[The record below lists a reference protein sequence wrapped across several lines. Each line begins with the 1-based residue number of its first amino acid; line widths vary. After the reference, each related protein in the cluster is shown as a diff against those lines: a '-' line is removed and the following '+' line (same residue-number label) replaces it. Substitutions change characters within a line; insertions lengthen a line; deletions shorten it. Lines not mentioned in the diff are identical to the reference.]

1 MSVPQQKFREIVFQ
15 MLYSYALSSPDE
27 DEIENLIMKEL
38 SVTKKTVKTA
48 LDKVRAIL
56 SQQKEI
62 DALIAKA
69 SISYS
74 FERIQTVEKNILRLG
89 VFELFYDEEIPPKVA
104 ISEALRLARKF
115 ATPESATFIN
125 ALLDHMYKE
134 SLGEKS
140 DITAMDESS
149 KNLELSEEQARKAIE
164 EQQQKEL

>member
-1 MSVPQQKFREIVFQ
+1 MAVPQQKFREIVFQ
-15 MLYSYALSSPDE
+15 MLYSYVLSCPDE

-38 SVTKKTVKTA
+38 SVTKKTVKMA
-48 LDKVRAIL
+48 LDKVKAIL

-62 DALIAKA
+62 DDLIAKA
-69 SISYS
+69 SLSYS

-89 VFELFYDEEIPPKVA
+89 VYELFYDDEIPPKVA

-125 ALLDHMYKE
+125 ALLDHIYKE

-140 DITAMDESS
+140 DLKAMDESS

-164 EQQQKEL
+164 EQQKEP